1 MKIQQGGA
9 HKKALVMVVFAMC
22 SGLALAGTGGGP
34 EGAASGII
42 ETVVSILQAVGVG
55 LFTIAIMW
63 AGYRIA
69 FQGARFADVANVV
82 IGGIL
87 VGGAAVFAAWL
98 MGG

>member
-1 MKIQQGGA
+1 MKIQKGGA
-9 HKKALVMVVFAMC
+9 QNALVFVVCAML
-22 SGLALAGTGGGP
+22 SSLAMAGTGGGP
-34 EGAASGII
+34 EGAATDII
-42 ETVVSILQAVGVG
+42 DTVVSILQAVGVG